1 MREVCMK
8 RDGRTM
14 DHRTLEEI
22 RKMAV
27 ERVREG
33 ERPSAVIASYG
44 FHRCVIYR
52 WLKQA
57 RGRGKGLK
65 ALTARPA
72 TGRPRTLTP
81 AQERQGVRWI
91 NGKNPIQSGVDF
103 GAGAGGAVQA

>member
-1 MREVCMK
+1 MK
-8 RDGRTM
+8 RDGRTL

-33 ERPSAVIASYG
+33 ERPSAVIAVIASYG

-57 RGRGKGLK
+57 RGRGKGTK

-81 AQERQGVRWI
+81 AQERQGLRWS
-91 NGKNPIQSGVDF
+91 NGQKPKPD
-103 GAGAGGAVQA
+103 AGR